1 MTDIQTAEFM
11 RIINS
16 VTLSP
21 EDKAEITG
29 RLIKNAGER
38 NIFNIKRAAAAGIAV
53 AIAAGFVIPYVK
65 NKSR

>member
-11 RIINS
+11 KIISS
-16 VTLSP
+16 VALSP

-29 RLIKNAGER
+29 RLIRNADSKN
-38 NIFNIKRAAAAGIAV
+38 IITKKRAAAAGIAV
-53 AIAAGFVIPYVK
+53 AIAAGFVIPYVR

>member
-1 MTDIQTAEFM
+1 MTDIQTAEYM
-11 RIINS
+11 KIIS
-16 VTLSP
+16 FVALSP

-38 NIFNIKRAAAAGIAV
+38 NIFTKKRAAAAGIAV
-53 AIAAGFVIPYVK
+53 VIAAGFVIPYVK